1 MNTMNDELMKSLGLD
16 ALPPEEKATMM
27 EKFADTLFQAVMVR
41 GLELLP
47 EDKKDLLDEEIK
59 KSPESAQDVLM
70 DFFMVNI
77 PNFQSVVDEEV
88 KRIKDRVADVVG
100 KPTA

>member
-1 MNTMNDELMKSLGLD
+1 MKSLGLD
-16 ALPPEEKATMM
+16 ALPPEEKAVIM

-59 KSPESAQDVLM
+59 KSPESVHDVLL

-77 PNFQSVVDEEV
+77 PNFQSVMDEEV
-88 KRIKDRVADVVG
+88 KRVKDQVVNVVG
-100 KPTA
+100 KPAA

>member
-1 MNTMNDELMKSLGLD
+1 MDTTNEQLMKSLGLD
-16 ALPPEEKATMM
+16 ALPPEEKAVVM

-47 EDKKDLLDEEIK
+47 EDKKDLLDEAIK

-70 DFFMVNI
+70 DFFMANI

-88 KRIKDRVADVVG
+88 NRVKDQIVKVVG
-100 KPTA
+100 KPGA